1 MKNFN
6 LSLLCVPALL
16 IILCSCNG
24 EEIKAESTPSDRSNL
39 TFGIALQ
46 DLLNAGSPGENNFS
60 DFPKCSDNDPAKV
73 HIRLSLDGADFP
85 VIILDVLSDVDND
98 GNTEFYTDYSEELEL
113 LPDNYQL
120 EEFVIFDTNNEILWI
135 APKNEEGDGNYYGY
149 VNNLLPITIDLT
161 AGVKKYVEV
170 EVLCFDDR
178 VANTYGYQFFD
189 LIPNRLYE
197 FCLAANLC
205 LNGEV
210 HMANYSLEL
219 FYVRNAGED
228 ILLYPQETPV
238 TPELGQNEDNEF
250 YAEPVCVFIP
260 SPQYGEADDEE
271 YLYFQLT
278 LLDWPD
284 NYGDIEDGEVV
295 QGGYLT
301 WDMIET
307 LRNTDDD
314 ETTEDSDLRFL
325 QFFLNCG
332 PEGGDCVPTPSDS
345 DGNCIPDN
353 VQQLGYLFFDLQEKE
368 LLEFCLFGNF
378 CTPNGRHYVAS
389 YSVDVWNYNEG
400 EVTEQLY
407 DDLFAE
413 VTMENGEY
421 SADPLC
427 MVLPNNDGTDEYY
440 MEITIRGTDEYGAI
454 EEVIRSGVITDNDVR
469 RLFDGEDDMD
479 YFHFFQGC
487 DDETDNPALFDAP
500 QY

>member
-6 LSLLCVPALL
+6 LFPLCVAALL
-16 IILCSCNG
+16 VFLFSCNE
-24 EEIKAESTPSDRSNL
+24 EEIKTESTPSDRTTL

-46 DLLNAGSPGENNFS
+46 DLLNVGSRGENDFS
-60 DFPKCSDNDPAKV
+60 DFPECSDNDPAKV
-73 HIRLSLDGADFP
+73 HITLSLDGADFP
-85 VIILDVLSDVDND
+85 AIILDVLSDDLDND
-98 GNTEFYTDYSEELEL
+98 GDTEFYTDYSEELEL

-120 EEFVIFDTNNEILWI
+120 EEFIIYDTNNEILWI
-135 APKNEEGDGNYYGY
+135 APKNEEGEGNYYGY
-149 VNNLLPITIDLT
+149 VNNLLPITVDLT

-210 HMANYSLEL
+210 YMANYSLEL

-228 ILLYPQETPV
+228 ILLYPQETLV
-238 TPELGQNEDNEF
+238 TPELGRNEDNEF
-250 YAEPVCVFIP
+250 YAKPVCVIIP

-278 LLDWPD
+278 LLDWPE

-301 WDMIET
+301 WEMIEI

-314 ETTEDSDLRFL
+314 TSTEDDDLRFL

-332 PEGGDCVPTPSDS
+332 PGGGDCIPTPTDS
-345 DGNCIPDN
+345 DGNCIPDS
-353 VQQLGYLFFDLQEKE
+353 VQQMGYAFFDLQEKE
-368 LLEFCLFGNF
+368 LIEFCLFGNF
-378 CTPNGRHYVAS
+378 CTSNGRHYVAS
-389 YSVDVWNYNEG
+389 YSVDVWSYSEG
-400 EVTEQLY
+400 EISSQLY
-407 DDLFAE
+407 DDLFAP
-413 VTMENGEY
+413 VTMIDGEY

-427 MVLPNNDGTDEYY
+427 VLLPDGSGTDEFFV
-440 MEITIRGTDEYGAI
+440 EITIYGTDEYGAT
-454 EEVIRSGVITDNDVR
+454 EEIIRSGVITDNDIR
-469 RLFDGEDDMD
+469 GLFEGENNLNYLHFFEGCNEGDSPPLFDD
-479 YFHFFQGC
+479 Y
-487 DDETDNPALFDAP
+487 